1 MDSKKPIKDI
11 DDLSKELNQLNSQ
24 FRSLSN
30 KMMAVAM
37 DYKTYID
44 VNIKDNDIYELRD
57 SMLYRLN
64 AAKFHL
70 EILTGIDTNTDLEL
84 TTSFRNI
91 KSPNSMIG
99 LNMHFENRVNQIS
112 YLSDSLIFHLVS
124 GFDYISNLVEY
135 ICGNSKKKKLMWT
148 QLAKS
153 VRGKNNRYHSLTIA
167 NTIDQLD
174 REFVGRLYDHRSYI
188 IHTTKDKSSATFN
201 LQVMEAIC
209 ETHIFSS
216 QKFNNQ
222 FKDLKAL
229 SNDFSFTIE
238 YVLFWLINK
247 SVNSFVEIL
256 FSLKNYME
264 KNKTVK
270 IPFMILKGPDNE
282 MLPIS
287 GPYWK
292 DDPL

>member
-11 DDLSKELNQLNSQ
+11 DAISKELNQLNSQ
-24 FRSLSN
+24 IRSISN

-37 DYKTYID
+37 DYKTYLD
-44 VNIKDNDIYELRD
+44 ANIKDTDIYELRD
-57 SMLYRLN
+57 SMIYRLN

-70 EILTGIDTNTDLEL
+70 EILASINTNTDLEL
-84 TTSFRNI
+84 TTSFRNL
-91 KSPNSMIG
+91 KSPNNMMG
-99 LNMHFENRVNQIS
+99 LNMHFENRVHQIS

-153 VRGKNNRYHSLTIA
+153 VRDKNNRYHTLTIA
-167 NTIDQLD
+167 DTIDKLN
-174 REFVGRLYDHRSYI
+174 REFVGKLYDHRSYI
-188 IHTTKDKSSATFN
+188 IHTTKDKSAATFN
-201 LQVMEAIC
+201 IQLMEAKC
-209 ETHIFSS
+209 ESHIFSS

-222 FKDLKAL
+222 FKELKSL
-229 SNDFSFTIE
+229 SEDFNLTIE

-247 SVNSFVEIL
+247 SVDTFVEIL
-256 FSLKNYME
+256 FSLKHYME
-264 KNKTVK
+264 NNKTVK
-270 IPFMILKGPDNE
+270 IPFMIIKGPNNE
-282 MLPIS
+282 ILPIS

-292 DDPL
+292 DDPS

>member
-11 DDLSKELNQLNSQ
+11 DEISKELNQLNSQ
-24 FRSLSN
+24 FNSISK
-30 KMMAVAM
+30 KMMALAM

-44 VNIKDNDIYELRD
+44 GNVKNNDIYDLRD

-70 EILTGIDTNTDLEL
+70 EILTGITSNTDLEL
-84 TTSFRNI
+84 TAYYRN
-91 KSPNSMIG
+91 SPDSQLR

-124 GFDYISNLVEY
+124 GFDYMSNLVEY
-135 ICGNSKKKKLMWT
+135 ICGNNKKKKLMWT

-153 VRGKNNRYHSLTIA
+153 VRDKNNRYHTLTIA
-167 NTIDQLD
+167 DTIDQLD
-174 REFVGRLYDHRSYI
+174 REFVGKLYDHRSYI
-188 IHTTKDKSSATFN
+188 IHITKDKNASTFII
-201 LQVMEAIC
+201 QVMEAKC

-222 FKDLKAL
+222 FKELKSLSKDLNL
-229 SNDFSFTIE
+229 TIE
-238 YVLFWLINK
+238 FVLFWLINK

-256 FSLKNYME
+256 FSLKHYME
-264 KNKTVK
+264 NNKTVK
-270 IPFMILKGPDNE
+270 IPFMILKGPNND

-292 DDPL
+292 DDPS

>member
-1 MDSKKPIKDI
+1 MDNKKPIKDI
-11 DDLSKELNQLNSQ
+11 NGISNELNQMNKQFNSIGK
-24 FRSLSN
+24 

-44 VNIKDNDIYELRD
+44 GNVKDDDIYDLRD

-70 EILTGIDTNTDLEL
+70 EILTGITSNTDLEL
-84 TTSFRNI
+84 TNYYRNSPDSQFRLNI
-91 KSPNSMIG
+91 
-99 LNMHFENRVNQIS
+99 HFEDRVNQVS

-124 GFDYISNLVEY
+124 GFDYMSNLVEY
-135 ICGNSKKKKLMWT
+135 ICGDNKKKKLMWT

-153 VRGKNNRYHSLTIA
+153 VRDKNNRYNTLTIS

-174 REFVGRLYDHRSYI
+174 REFVGKLYDHRSYI
-188 IHTTKDKSSATFN
+188 IHTTKDKRATSFKI
-201 LQVMEAIC
+201 QVKEARC

-216 QKFNNQ
+216 KKFNNQ
-222 FKDLKAL
+222 FKELKSQSDDLNL
-229 SNDFSFTIE
+229 TIE

-247 SVNSFVEIL
+247 SVDSFIEIL
-256 FSLKNYME
+256 FSLKHYME
-264 KNKTVK
+264 NNKQVK
-270 IPFMILKGPDNE
+270 IPFMILKGPNNE
-282 MLPIS
+282 ILPIS

-292 DDPL
+292 EE

>member
-1 MDSKKPIKDI
+1 MDNKKQIKDI
-11 DDLSKELNQLNSQ
+11 DGISNELNQMNNQ
-24 FRSLSN
+24 FDSIGK

-44 VNIKDNDIYELRD
+44 ANVKDNDIYDLRD

-70 EILTGIDTNTDLEL
+70 EILSGITSNTDLEL
-84 TTSFRNI
+84 TTYYRN
-91 KSPNSMIG
+91 SPDSQQRLTI
-99 LNMHFENRVNQIS
+99 HFENRVNQIS

-124 GFDYISNLVEY
+124 GFDYMSNLVEY
-135 ICGNSKKKKLMWT
+135 ICGDSKKKKLMWT

-153 VRGKNNRYHSLTIA
+153 VRDKNNRYNTLTIA

-174 REFVGRLYDHRSYI
+174 REFIGKLYDHRSYI
-188 IHTTKDKSSATFN
+188 IHTTKDKRAASFKIHM
-201 LQVMEAIC
+201 MEAKC
-209 ETHIFSS
+209 ETHIFAS

-222 FKDLKAL
+222 FKELKSQSENFNL
-229 SNDFSFTIE
+229 TIE

-247 SVNSFVEIL
+247 SVVSFTEIL
-256 FSLKNYME
+256 YGLKHYME
-264 KNKTVK
+264 NNKKNK
-270 IPFMILKGPDNE
+270 IPFMILKGPNNVI
-282 MLPIS
+282 LPIS

-292 DDPL
+292 DEKE